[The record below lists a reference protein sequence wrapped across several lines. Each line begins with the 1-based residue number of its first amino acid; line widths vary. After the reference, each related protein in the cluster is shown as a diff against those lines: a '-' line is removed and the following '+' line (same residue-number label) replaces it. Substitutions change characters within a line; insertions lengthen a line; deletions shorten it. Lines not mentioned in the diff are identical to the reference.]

1 MIFLNIEIREWNE
14 LHDFSKYW
22 NQRVD
27 PGNRK
32 LSSVNTR
39 IINNL
44 WLWIHSTM
52 QMILIL
58 ILKWFSL
65 LFVMEVYVAV
75 VQNAKNIC

>member
-1 MIFLNIEIREWNE
+1 MIFLNIETREWNE

-65 LFVMEVYVAV
+65 WFVMEVYVAV